1 MVVYMLIKTY
11 ATIRLIEKTTQI
23 GLRDEPKLRKTDW
36 YLGMVVITTYAMIT
50 LTIVIE
56 VLLNTL
62 IAHPMF

>member
-23 GLRDEPKLRKTDW
+23 GLRDEPKLRKTNW
-36 YLGMVVITTYAMIT
+36 YLGMVVITTYAMMT

>member
-36 YLGMVVITTYAMIT
+36 YLGMVVITTYAMMT

>member
-1 MVVYMLIKTY
+1 MLIKTY

-36 YLGMVVITTYAMIT
+36 YLGMVVITTYAMMT

>member
-11 ATIRLIEKTTQI
+11 AMIRLIEKTTQI

-36 YLGMVVITTYAMIT
+36 YLGMVVITTYAMMT
-50 LTIVIE
+50 LKIVIE